1 MSRLKS
7 CRFHFQLIC
16 QPLAS
21 RDNANLRDT
30 IQSFRGPDAKRLV
43 VEVRREKFV
52 SRKWLN
58 FLFHMQQKLKI
69 KEVEKK
75 LR

>member
-1 MSRLKS
+1 L
-7 CRFHFQLIC
+7 QI
-16 QPLAS
+16 PLPTDLSAPAS

-30 IQSFRGPDAKRLV
+30 IQSFRLPDAKRLV
-43 VEVRREKFV
+43 VEVRREKFI
-52 SRKWLN
+52 SQKWLN
-58 FLFHMQQKLKI
+58 FLFHTQQKLKI